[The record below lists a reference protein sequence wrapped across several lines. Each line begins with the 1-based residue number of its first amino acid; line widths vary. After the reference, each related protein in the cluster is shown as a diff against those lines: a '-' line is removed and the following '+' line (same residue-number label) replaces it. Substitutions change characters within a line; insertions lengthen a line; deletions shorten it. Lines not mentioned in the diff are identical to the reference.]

1 MKEKIPF
8 YDSLVLPYHFSKSLF
23 WGTRYGLP
31 GRRLRVIG
39 VTGTNGKTTTSFMI
53 WKMLNHAGHRTGLM
67 TTVAWGTEKL
77 HEQVEHMTTVDSNLL
92 NQRIQTIANSG
103 AEFLVL
109 EITSHALAQFR
120 AVGVPIE
127 IAVMTNVTHEH
138 LDYHKTF
145 ERYRDAKRKLFK
157 KAKYGIVNADDPSAK
172 LFASDAKQSITYGIN
187 SGKLRATA
195 VKLGQN
201 SVNYIIKGI
210 KPETNLKIQTQL
222 AGKFNVYNS
231 LATVAVGRK
240 LGIPDTEISA
250 GIHALDQ
257 VEGRMV
263 KINEG
268 QPFTVIIDY
277 AHTPDA
283 FEKLLPDMK
292 KATKGRLIVLF
303 GSAGGRRDPSKRE
316 PQGRIAGKYADIV
329 ILTEEDDRDTPGMEI
344 IEQIA
349 VGARKSG
356 KTDHKDLFFELNR
369 PKAILL
375 ASQMAK
381 HGDTVIFLGKGNEK
395 TIERADGEH
404 PYYEETEVRKALKK
418 LKTPKK

>member
-8 YDSLVLPYHFSKSLF
+8 YDSLVLPYHFGKSAF
-23 WGTRYGLP
+23 WGARYGLP

-53 WKMLNHAGHRTGLM
+53 WKMLNSAGRKAGLM
-67 TTVAWGTEKL
+67 TTVAWGVDKL

-92 NQRIQTIANSG
+92 NQRIKKIADEG

-109 EITSHALAQFR
+109 EITSHALAQYR
-120 AVGVPIE
+120 ATGVPVE

-157 KAKYGIVNADDPSAK
+157 KARYGIINADDPSASE
-172 LFASDAKQSITYGIN
+172 FSSDVQNHITYGIK
-187 SGKLRATA
+187 SGKLRADNI
-195 VKLGQN
+195 KLNAEGVEY
-201 SVNYIIKGI
+201 SIKGN
-210 KPETNLKIQTQL
+210 KNTKDLKITTHL
-222 AGKFNVYNS
+222 GGKFNVYNS

-240 LGIPDTEISA
+240 IGLTDSEIANGIA
-250 GIHALDQ
+250 ALKE

-263 KINEG
+263 RIDEG
-268 QPFTVIIDY
+268 QNFSVVMDY

-292 KATKGRLIVLF
+292 KATKGKLIVLF

-349 VGARKSG
+349 TGARKSG
-356 KTDHKDLFFELNR
+356 KTDNKDLFFELNR

-375 ASQMAK
+375 ACQMAK
-381 HGDTVIFLGKGNEK
+381 KGDTVIFLGKGNEK

-404 PYYEETEVRKALKK
+404 PYYEETEIRKALKK
-418 LKTPKK
+418 IKK

>member
-1 MKEKIPF
+1 MKEKIPL
-8 YDSLVLPYHFSKSLF
+8 YDTLVLPYHLLKSSF
-23 WGTRYGLP
+23 YGARYGFP

-53 WKMLNHAGHRTGLM
+53 WKMLNHSGHKTGLM
-67 TTVAWGTEKL
+67 TTVAWGVDKL
-77 HEQVEHMTTVDSNLL
+77 HEQVEHMTTVSPELL
-92 NQRIQTIANSG
+92 NQRIKKIADAG

-120 AVGVPIE
+120 SIGVPIE

-138 LDYHKTF
+138 LDYHRTF

-157 KAKYGIVNADDPSAK
+157 KAHYGIINADDPSASA
-172 LFASDAKQSITYGIN
+172 FASDVNKNTTYGIKA
-187 SGKLRATA
+187 GKLRAENI
-195 VKLGQN
+195 KLTGN
-201 SVNYIIKGI
+201 GVEYTIKGI
-210 KPETNLKIQTQL
+210 KDLKITTHL
-222 AGKFNVYNS
+222 AGQFNVYNS
-231 LATVAVGRK
+231 LAAVAVGQK
-240 LGIPDTEISA
+240 LGLKNDQISS
-250 GIHALDQ
+250 GIAALTQ

-263 KINEG
+263 RIDEG
-268 QPFTVIIDY
+268 QPFSAIMDY

-292 KATKGRLIVLF
+292 RATKGRLIVLF

-344 IEQIA
+344 LEQIA
-349 VGARKSG
+349 SGARKSG
-356 KTDHKDLFFELNR
+356 KTNNKDLFFELNR
-369 PKAILL
+369 PKAIL
-375 ASQMAK
+375 MACK
-381 HGDTVIFLGKGNEK
+381 IAKKGDTVLFLGKGNEK

-404 PYYEETEVRKALKK
+404 PYYEETEIRKALKS
-418 LKTPKK
+418 LKKPK

>member
-8 YDSLVLPYHFSKSLF
+8 YDSLVLPYHFGKSIF
-23 WGTRYGLP
+23 WGARYGLP

-53 WKMLNHAGHRTGLM
+53 WKMLNSAGRKTGLM
-67 TTVAWGTEKL
+67 TTVAWGVEKL
-77 HEQVEHMTTVDSNLL
+77 NEQVEHMTTVDSDLL
-92 NQRIQTIANSG
+92 NQRIKKIADQG

-120 AVGVPIE
+120 ATGVPIE

-157 KAKYGIVNADDPSAK
+157 KAQYGIVNADDPSAQEFSTDVK
-172 LFASDAKQSITYGIN
+172 KHITYGIKN
-187 SGKLRATA
+187 GKLRAENIKLNA
-195 VKLGQN
+195 EGVK
-201 SVNYIIKGI
+201 YIIKGN
-210 KPETNLKIQTQL
+210 KGVEDLKITTHL
-222 AGKFNVYNS
+222 GGKFNVYNS
-231 LATVAVGRK
+231 LAAVAVGRK
-240 LGIPDTEISA
+240 IGLADSEIATGIA
-250 GIHALDQ
+250 ALKE

-263 KINEG
+263 RIDEG
-268 QPFTVIIDY
+268 QNFSAVMDY

-292 KATKGRLIVLF
+292 KATKGKLIVLF

-316 PQGRIAGKYADIV
+316 PQGRIAGKYADVV

-344 IEQIA
+344 IEQIS

-356 KTDHKDLFFELNR
+356 KKDGKDLLVELDR

-375 ASQMAK
+375 ACQLAK
-381 HGDTVIFLGKGNEK
+381 KDDTVLFLGKGNEK

-404 PYYEETEVRKALKK
+404 PYYEETEIRKALKK
-418 LKTPKK
+418 LKKTK